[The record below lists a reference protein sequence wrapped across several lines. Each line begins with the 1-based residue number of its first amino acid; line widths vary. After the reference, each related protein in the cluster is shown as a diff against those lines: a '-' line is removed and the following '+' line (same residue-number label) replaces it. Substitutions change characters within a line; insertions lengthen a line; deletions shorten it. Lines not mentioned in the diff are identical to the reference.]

1 VLNPLDLLYNKLETA
16 RQKDLRGAS
25 LMLRSG
31 AVAADQIRDFVQSAE
46 TPEETKR
53 GILKNLEKVLASRTR
68 SKTRPR

>member
-1 VLNPLDLLYNKLETA
+1 
-16 RQKDLRGAS
+16 
-25 LMLRSG
+25 MLRSG